1 MATMNDTDDGSRDEA
16 FDACPI
22 CRCYDDL
29 LDVNGRF
36 FLVCHDHETA
46 WYAGVAS
53 FASWRES
60 PEDDAERVARW
71 KSNAALLLT
80 YELRQRGRH
89 AHRGL

>member
-16 FDACPI
+16 
-22 CRCYDDL
+22 
-29 LDVNGRF
+29 
-36 FLVCHDHETA
+36 
-46 WYAGVAS
+46 
-53 FASWRES
+53 